1 MGRREGRG
9 LSEEGQVES
18 SLEGFGPIPVQSQL
32 SIKVKYRSLLVFPKT
47 KQNLSFNFLESDGL
61 PVRD

>member
-47 KQNLSFNFLESDGL
+47 KQKPFF
-61 PVRD
+61 